1 MRLSG
6 ENKTKKMSH
15 VRLGTSAIV
24 NRFNEGVAL
33 AVLKESVLSLSLGFH
48 A

>member
-1 MRLSG
+1 MRLSE
-6 ENKTKKMSH
+6 ENKTKKTSR

>member
-1 MRLSG
+1 MRLSE

-24 NRFNEGVAL
+24 NLFNEGVAL
-33 AVLKESVLSLSLGFH
+33 PVLKESVLSLSLGFH

>member
-1 MRLSG
+1 MRLSE

-33 AVLKESVLSLSLGFH
+33 AVLKESVLSLSLGPH

>member
-1 MRLSG
+1 VRLSE
-6 ENKTKKMSH
+6 ENKTKKTSR
-15 VRLGTSAIV
+15 VRLETSAIV

-33 AVLKESVLSLSLGFH
+33 PVLKESVLSLSLGPH

>member
-1 MRLSG
+1 MRLSE
-6 ENKTKKMSH
+6 ENKTKKMRR

-33 AVLKESVLSLSLGFH
+33 PVLKESVLSLSLGFH